1 MKKVSKNILNI
12 HFIIILLISFWVLPL
27 NSQAKTANTL
37 RELRQ
42 ELANLQ
48 AQKKSNDNAKQ
59 MSVQE
64 KREKSQAIYDAYN
77 EIEVAKKKIDE
88 ATIKI
93 AESEEEIVKVTAETE
108 ELIRYMQ
115 VMNGE
120 NAYLEYISDSGSL
133 TEMMMRM
140 SAVDQI
146 SEYNREQLK
155 TLENLIKENEQL
167 KIDMANYQ
175 VQLNNNIETYENR
188 IKSIDANLVKI
199 AEITDS
205 IEDQIKNQKALID
218 YYVSYGCK
226 EDEDLIKCV
235 SVANNSGWLKPLV
248 KGKISSGFGYR
259 TDPLGRKG
267 SSFHNGIDITHSNVY
282 GSNIYSVASGTVA
295 GITRKSS
302 CGGNI
307 VYIHSYI
314 NGAAYTHYYAH
325 MLSVN
330 VKVGDAVTADTVIGT
345 VGGGGITVKKNG
357 GWDGCSTGAHLHFG
371 VAKGFYLG
379 GGKDGY
385 SSYSTFVAKQIN
397 PPGFPKQG
405 SWFYSRTQWFQ

>member
-1 MKKVSKNILNI
+1 MKKFIGKVNRIFLS
-12 HFIIILLISFWVLPL
+12 IIISLSYIVFPL
-27 NSQAKTANTL
+27 TPQAKTANTL

-48 AQKKSNDNAKQ
+48 AQKRANDNDKK
-59 MSVQE
+59 MSE
-64 KREKSQAIYDAYN
+64 REKTEKNQAIYDAYN
-77 EIEVAKKKIDE
+77 EIEVAKRRIEE
-88 ATIKI
+88 ANIKI
-93 AESEEEIVKVTAETE
+93 EESQKEIDRVTAETE

-133 TEMMMRM
+133 TDMMMRL
-140 SAVDQI
+140 SAIDQI
-146 SEYNREQLK
+146 SDYNREQLT
-155 TLENLIKENEQL
+155 TLENLIKENEKL
-167 KIDMANYQ
+167 KVDMDNYQ
-175 VQLNNNIETYENR
+175 KQLNENIVTYENR
-188 IKSIDANLVKI
+188 IKNIDAHLLDI

-226 EDEDLIKCV
+226 EDDNLVQCV
-235 SVANNSGWLKPLV
+235 SIANNSGWLKPLR
-248 KGKISSGFGYR
+248 KGKVTSPFGYR
-259 TDPLGRKG
+259 TDPFTGRKK
-267 SSFHNGIDITHSNVY
+267 FHNGIDLSGVGLGTPVY
-282 GSNIYSVASGTVA
+282 AVASGTVA

-307 VYIHSYI
+307 IYLHSYI
-314 NGAAYTHYYAH
+314 NGVAYTTYYAH
-325 MLSVN
+325 LLDVN

-345 VGGGGITVKKNG
+345 MGGGGRTLAKNG
-357 GWDGCSTGAHLHFG
+357 GWDRCSTGAHLHFG

-385 SSYSTFVAKQIN
+385 SSYSTFVARGIQ
-397 PPGFPKQG
+397 PPGFPAKG
-405 SWFYSRTQWFQ
+405 GWFYTRTQWFK

>member
-1 MKKVSKNILNI
+1 MKRMRKKISVTLLLL
-12 HFIIILLISFWVLPL
+12 FIISSFFLFPV

-48 AQKKSNDNAKQ
+48 AQKRSNDNAKK
-59 MSVQE
+59 MSEQE
-64 KREKSQAIYDAYN
+64 KIEKSQAIYNAYN

-93 AESEEEIVKVTAETE
+93 AESEAEIEKVTAETE

-115 VMNGE
+115 IMNGE

-155 TLENLIKENEQL
+155 SLENLIKENEQL
-167 KIDMANYQ
+167 KVDMANYQ
-175 VQLNNNIETYENR
+175 VQLNNNIATYENR
-188 IKSIDANLVKI
+188 IKSIDANLIKI

-226 EDEDLIKCV
+226 EDEDLVKCV
-235 SVANNSGWLKPLV
+235 SVANNAGWLKPLS
-248 KGKISSGFGYR
+248 KGKVTSPFGYR
-259 TDPLGRKG
+259 TDPFSRKTK
-267 SSFHNGIDITHSNVY
+267 FHNGIDLAGLSL
-282 GSNIYSVASGTVA
+282 GSPVYSVASGTVA

-307 VYIHSYI
+307 VYIHSYV
-314 NGAAYTHYYAH
+314 NGTAYTHYYAH
-325 MLSVN
+325 LLSVN
-330 VKVGDAVTADTVIGT
+330 VKVGDAVSQDTVIGQL
-345 VGGGGITVKKNG
+345 GGGGSTLRKNG
-357 GWDGCSTGAHLHFG
+357 GWDSCSTGTHLHFG

-385 SSYSTFVAKQIN
+385 SSYSTFLARGIN

-405 SWFYSRTQWFQ
+405 SWFYSRTQWFK

>member
-1 MKKVSKNILNI
+1 MKYYVRLK
-12 HFIIILLISFWVLPL
+12 IILLMLVFSLFMYNPK
-27 NSQAKTANTL
+27 AKTANTL

-48 AQKKSNDNAKQ
+48 AQKKSNENTKK
-59 MSVQE
+59 MSE
-64 KREKSQAIYDAYN
+64 REIIEKSNAISNAYN
-77 EIEVAKKKIDE
+77 EIEAAKGKIE
-88 ATIKI
+88 VATIKI
-93 AESEEEIVKVTAETE
+93 EESQQEIEKVTKETE

-115 VMNGE
+115 IMSGE
-120 NAYLEYISDSGSL
+120 NAYLDYIADSGSL
-133 TEMMMRM
+133 TDMMMRV

-146 SEYNREQLK
+146 SNYNREQL
-155 TLENLIKENEQL
+155 TGLENLIKENEQL
-167 KIDMANYQ
+167 KVDMANYQ
-175 VQLNNNIETYENR
+175 DQLNRNITTYENR
-188 IKSIDANLVKI
+188 IRTLDAKLLEI

-205 IEDQIKNQKALID
+205 IDDQIKNQKALID

-226 EDEDLIKCV
+226 EDEDLVKCV
-235 SVANNSGWLKPLV
+235 SVANNSGWLKPLT

-259 TDPLGRKG
+259 TDPLGRKQT
-267 SSFHNGIDITHSNVY
+267 SFHNGIDITHGSVY

-330 VKVGDAVTADTVIGT
+330 VKVGDAVTADSVIGT
-345 VGGGGITVKKNG
+345 VGGAGVTLKKNG
-357 GWDGCSTGAHLHFG
+357 GWDTCSTGAHLHFG

-385 SSYSTFVAKQIN
+385 SSYNTFVARQIN
-397 PPGFPKQG
+397 PPGFPSQG
-405 SWFYSRTQWFQ
+405 NWFYSRTQWFK

>member
-1 MKKVSKNILNI
+1 MKRIANNSIKIVLV
-12 HFIIILLISFWVLPL
+12 LLLLFSWMIFPL

-48 AQKKSNDNAKQ
+48 AEKKANENAKQ
-59 MSVQE
+59 MSQQE
-64 KREKSQAIYDAYN
+64 KREKSQAIYNAYQ
-77 EIEVAKKKIDE
+77 EIEVAKKKIEE
-88 ATIKI
+88 ATVKI
-93 AESEEEIVKVTAETE
+93 AESEAEIEKVTADTE

-120 NAYLEYISDSGSL
+120 NAYLEYIADSGSL
-133 TEMMMRM
+133 TDMMMRM

-175 VQLNNNIETYENR
+175 VQLNDNIVTYENR
-188 IKSIDANLVKI
+188 IKSIDANLLKI

-205 IEDQIKNQKALID
+205 IDDQIKNQKALID

-226 EDEDLIKCV
+226 EDEDLVKCV
-235 SVANNSGWLKPLV
+235 SVANNAGWLKPLT
-248 KGKISSGFGYR
+248 KGKVTSPFGYR
-259 TDPLGRKG
+259 SDPFTGKTK
-267 SSFHNGIDITHSNVY
+267 FHNGIDLAGLSLGSPVY
-282 GSNIYSVASGTVA
+282 AVASGTVA

-307 VYIHSYI
+307 VYIHSYV
-314 NGAAYTHYYAH
+314 NGVAYTHYYAH
-325 MLSVN
+325 LLSVN
-330 VKVGDAVTADTVIGT
+330 VKVGDAVSQDTVIGQL
-345 VGGGGITVKKNG
+345 GGGGSTLRKNG
-357 GWDGCSTGAHLHFG
+357 GWDSCSTGTHLHFG

-385 SSYSTFVAKQIN
+385 SSYSTFVARGIN

-405 SWFYSRTQWFQ
+405 SWFYSRTQWFK

>member
-1 MKKVSKNILNI
+1 MIKNICKGTLI
-12 HFIIILLISFWVLPL
+12 SILLTLSFAVFPTS
-27 NSQAKTANTL
+27 SQAKTANTL

-48 AQKKSNDNAKQ
+48 AQKKANENTKK
-59 MSVQE
+59 MSEQE
-64 KREKSQAIYDAYN
+64 KIEKSQAIYNAYN
-77 EIEVAKKKIDE
+77 EIEVAKGKIEE

-93 AESEEEIVKVTAETE
+93 AESEAEIEKVTAETE

-133 TEMMMRM
+133 TEMMMRL

-146 SEYNREQLK
+146 SEYNREQLT

-167 KIDMANYQ
+167 KVDMANYQ
-175 VQLNNNIETYENR
+175 VQLNNNITTYENR
-188 IKSIDANLVKI
+188 IKSLDAKLMEI
-199 AEITDS
+199 AEITDD
-205 IEDQIKNQKALID
+205 IDDQIKNQKALID

-226 EDEDLIKCV
+226 EDDNLLQCV
-235 SVANNSGWLKPLV
+235 SIANNSGWLKPLT
-248 KGKISSGFGYR
+248 KGKVTSPFGYR
-259 TDPLGRKG
+259 SDPFTGKKK
-267 SSFHNGIDITHSNVY
+267 FHNGIDLAGLSQGSPVY
-282 GSNIYSVASGTVA
+282 AVASGTVA
-295 GITRKSS
+295 GITRKSI

-307 VYIHSYI
+307 IYIHSYI
-314 NGAAYTHYYAH
+314 NGVAYTTYYAH
-325 MLSVN
+325 LLSVN
-330 VKVGDAVTADTVIGT
+330 VKVGDAVTADTVIGQL
-345 VGGGGITVKKNG
+345 GGGGSTLKKNG
-357 GWDGCSTGAHLHFG
+357 GWDTCSTGTHLHFG

-385 SSYSTFVAKQIN
+385 SSYSTFVARGIN

-405 SWFYSRTQWFQ
+405 AWFYSRTQWFS

>member
-1 MKKVSKNILNI
+1 MKKRINKIV
-12 HFIIILLISFWVLPL
+12 LLILTLFLAMGSFSAKPK
-27 NSQAKTANTL
+27 AKTANTL

-42 ELANLQ
+42 ELGNLQ
-48 AQKKSNDNAKQ
+48 AQKKSQENAKR
-59 MSVQE
+59 MSEQE
-64 KREKSQAIYDAYN
+64 KIQKSQAIYDAYS
-77 EIEVAKKKIDE
+77 EIEVAKNKIDE

-93 AESEEEIVKVTAETE
+93 RESEEKIASVTAETE

-120 NAYLEYISDSGSL
+120 NAYLEYVADSGSL
-133 TEMMMRM
+133 TDMMMRL

-155 TLENLIKENEQL
+155 ALENLIKENEQL

-175 VQLNNNIETYENR
+175 TQLNNNIVSYENR
-188 IKSIDANLVKI
+188 IKNLDAKLIEI

-226 EDEDLIKCV
+226 EDEDLVKCV
-235 SVANNSGWLKPLV
+235 SIANNAGWLKPLS
-248 KGKISSGFGYR
+248 KGKVTSPFGYR
-259 TDPLGRKG
+259 SDPFTGKKK
-267 SSFHNGIDITHSNVY
+267 FHNGIDLSGVSLGSNVY
-282 GSNIYSVASGTVA
+282 AVASGTVA

-307 VYIHSYI
+307 IYLHSYI
-314 NGAAYTHYYAH
+314 NGEAYTTYYAH
-325 MLSVN
+325 LLDVN
-330 VKVGDAVTADTVIGT
+330 VKVGDAVSSDTVIGT
-345 VGGGGITVKKNG
+345 MGGGGKTLKKNG
-357 GWDGCSTGAHLHFG
+357 GWDTCSTGAHLHFG

-385 SSYSTFVAKQIN
+385 SSYNTFLAKGIN
-397 PPGFPKQG
+397 PPGFPGQG
-405 SWFYSRTQWFQ
+405 AWFYSRTQWFK